1 MAMPEPRLA
10 SGIWVAA
17 YLRRLQ
23 LEMIP
28 VYVLARGDETAGAIL
43 VKLSTLDGKAQVF
56 QRQYDLMTG
65 SLDWQVMSEG
75 SETVVDAVIARER
88 ARDSDV
94 WVIELESRTGRHLL
108 DSQDFGA

>member
-1 MAMPEPRLA
+1 MPEPRLA

-28 VYVLARGDETAGAIL
+28 VYVLARGDDTAGAIL
-43 VKLSTLDGKAQVF
+43 VKLSTLDGKARVF
-56 QRQYDLMTG
+56 QRRYDLVTG
-65 SLDWQVMSEG
+65 SLSWQVTFDGPESD
-75 SETVVDAVIARER
+75 VDAVIARER

-94 WVIELESRTGRHLL
+94 WVVEIESRTGRHLL
-108 DSQDFGA
+108 ESEGFEV

>member
-28 VYVLARGDETAGAIL
+28 VYVL